1 MDEDFLPA
9 ARNDIF
15 MWKILSQSLGS
26 FQIVHSSTIEENR
39 CADDTEMHFSRAF
52 MCVSFAELDTIPPKG
67 LRVCSSSIY
76 TLACLALN

>member
-1 MDEDFLPA
+1 MDEDFLP

-26 FQIVHSSTIEENR
+26 FQIVHSGTIEENR
-39 CADDTEMHFSRAF
+39 CAAADTEMHFSRAF

-67 LRVCSSSIY
+67 W
-76 TLACLALN
+76 